1 VSSIAGNYRKDSIS
15 VLKSIIS
22 IVAGFFVVSSLTY
35 FFKEYA
41 YSRGVI
47 IINYFLLVFI
57 FSSWR
62 ILVKLFFKLGVLNV
76 NSSRIRTLIVGD
88 CISAVEIAK
97 KLKTKHTSLHTI
109 EGLIGQT
116 RKEIGQKVESYSV
129 IGSLDNIIKIIQQR
143 KINEVIFASGEV
155 TYNQIMKVVSDCQK
169 ENVEFK
175 LAGSNLDFLVGK
187 STVTLLDDIPLINI
201 TYNISQIS
209 HRFIKRTMDIVLS
222 FFVLI
227 FIYPL
232 TFLIPSSIKKRSMII
247 KMISQVYKVLIGK
260 LSFVGPK
267 ETIND
272 FNLFLGKQGLTG
284 LWFIENDDD
293 SVRLD
298 IFYAKN
304 QNIWLDLEI
313 LGKTISKILFNRY

>member
-1 VSSIAGNYRKDSIS
+1 
-15 VLKSIIS
+15 
-22 IVAGFFVVSSLTY
+22 
-35 FFKEYA
+35 
-41 YSRGVI
+41 
-47 IINYFLLVFI
+47 
-57 FSSWR
+57 
-62 ILVKLFFKLGVLNV
+62 
-76 NSSRIRTLIVGD
+76 
-88 CISAVEIAK
+88 
-97 KLKTKHTSLHTI
+97 
-109 EGLIGQT
+109 
-116 RKEIGQKVESYSV
+116 
-129 IGSLDNIIKIIQQR
+129 
-143 KINEVIFASGEV
+143 
-155 TYNQIMKVVSDCQK
+155 
-169 ENVEFK
+169 
-175 LAGSNLDFLVGK
+175 
-187 STVTLLDDIPLINI
+187 
-201 TYNISQIS
+201 
-209 HRFIKRTMDIVLS
+209 MDIVLS